1 MYLLIAGVFVLLPF
15 LFKFNLESTKSKLYV
30 ALFTFSIILIYMAL
44 HELTHGLSISLLSK
58 TKSTYKLRFPF
69 LTTGTKAYLNKIS
82 FIIVCLSSSII
93 WGILLLIILMVIP
106 KDFILSIYILLGLN
120 FAGSSGDYVQTFI
133 ASKEDGNV
141 LINDDGNKTNIYD
154 QIKY

>member
-1 MYLLIAGVFVLLPF
+1 
-15 LFKFNLESTKSKLYV
+15 
-30 ALFTFSIILIYMAL
+30 
-44 HELTHGLSISLLSK
+44 
-58 TKSTYKLRFPF
+58 
-69 LTTGTKAYLNKIS
+69 
-82 FIIVCLSSSII
+82 
-93 WGILLLIILMVIP
+93 MVIP